1 MSQRDIFRF
10 WLPLFGSWLLLTSE
24 GPLITTVVNRL
35 PDPVTMLAAAG
46 IVLAL
51 SVFIESPIIN
61 LLATSTAKVVDYN
74 SYRQVR
80 RFTLHWIVVLTV
92 VHLLVGFTSLFDW
105 IVIRAMGVD
114 LEIAEWVRVGMKIMI
129 PWSAAI
135 AWRRFLQ
142 GVLIKF
148 DMTKSVAVGTAI
160 RLASGIVT
168 LFLLGYLL
176 RLPGIIVGAA
186 TWITGVFAEAIYAT
200 WVVRPLFADQL
211 AEKNAFVDKLR
222 YADLFWFH
230 LPLAATAVLTLL
242 VQPMATFALARLEN
256 PKLSLAAWPLLFQ
269 ILLIARA
276 PALAMPEVIIAL
288 NRNKE
293 RTVALWKFIGMLFG
307 VTFVGMILFVM
318 SSADLFYLATIQ
330 QAVPA
335 VTELAENGVLISV
348 FFPAIT
354 LLVFAL
360 RGFLI
365 SNQTTRPVNYGM
377 MINLVITATVL
388 GVGLT
393 LNWGGIFTAALA
405 LNVAVVFELLYLF
418 WERKRTA
425 SIKQTLAEK
434 SAVLT

>member
-61 LLATSTAKVVDYN
+61 LLATSTAKVVDYH

-80 RFTLHWIVVLTV
+80 RFTLHWIVVLSI
-92 VHLLVGFTSLFDW
+92 VHVLFGFTSLFDW
-105 IVIRAMGVD
+105 VVIRAMGVEQ
-114 LEIAEWVRVGMKIMI
+114 EIAGWVRVGMQIMI
-129 PWSAAI
+129 PWSGAI

-148 DMTKSVAVGTAI
+148 DRTSSVAAGTAI
-160 RLASGIVT
+160 RLVAGAVA
-168 LFLLGYLL
+168 LLVCGYFLQ
-176 RLPGIIVGAA
+176 LPGIVVGAA
-186 TWITGVFAEAIYAT
+186 AWIAGVTAEAIYAT
-200 WVVRPLFADQL
+200 WAVRSLFVKEL
-211 AEKNAFVDKLR
+211 AEANAFVEKLS

-230 LPLAATAVLTLL
+230 LPLAGTAVLTLL
-242 VQPMATFALARLEN
+242 IQPMATFALARLEN

-288 NRNKE
+288 NKDE
-293 RTVALWKFIGMLFG
+293 KHSAALWKFVGVLFGITLIGMG
-307 VTFVGMILFVM
+307 LFVV
-318 SSADLFYLATIQ
+318 SSADLFYLQTIQ

-335 VTELAENGVLISV
+335 VTALAENGVLISV

-365 SNQTTRPVNYGM
+365 SNQRTRP
-377 MINLVITATVL
+377 INLGMLINLSITAIIL
-388 GVGLT
+388 ASGLT
-393 LNWGGIFTAALA
+393 FNWGGIFTAALA
-405 LNVAVVFELLYLF
+405 LNVAIIFELFYLY
-418 WERKRTA
+418 WERKNKA
-425 SIKQTLAEK
+425 SAFHLSKR
-434 SAVLT
+434 